1 MIELRGALKSSFS
14 NRVEKMM
21 QTKEYAINVIV
32 TALFSES
39 QVSSFVQIL
48 EKIGDSALARCS
60 INKIR

>member
-39 QVSSFVQIL
+39 QVSSFKFLRKLVIL
-48 EKIGDSALARCS
+48 P
-60 INKIR
+60 